1 MKNGFVVPVKEKIAF
16 ALGDFG
22 NNLVITAMGFYY
34 LFFVVNVGGLTPVLA
49 GVTYWVARTVGAF
62 TDAIMGIISDRT
74 SSRFGRR
81 RIYLVA
87 GAIPM
92 GASFMLLWLSPFNSQ
107 AAHFF
112 YYLTV
117 MLCFNVILSVVTIPY
132 NALMPELSQNYDER
146 TSLSGFRMAFSFLGN
161 LVAAAGV
168 AVIVDNLY
176 PGREMYRTSYPVMA
190 LIVGGAT
197 ILLVLICFLGT
208 HERIQANADEIIGK
222 KVWHELK
229 SMWQVREMRLMIVL
243 FVLNQVGADIFMAL
257 IVFYLKDVM
266 LIPDSYTSMILAIP
280 LVIAVASV
288 PLWVFLGEKLGKRRA
303 YILAAFFF
311 LIPLL
316 MVVFAPAGNLTIVIV
331 IAVLMGV
338 GSSATQV
345 LPWGML
351 PDVVE
356 FDEYQNGVRR
366 EGFYMGITQLI
377 YKISSALTVFLFT
390 ALIGVF
396 GYVENAVSG
405 FQPASALLAIRLLLG
420 LGPAVFYLMAALFAR
435 ILPLTK
441 ERFEEVKRLI
451 AEQKAVAQAAKP

>member
-1 MKNGFVVPVKEKIAF
+1 MKKGFVVPVKEKIAF

-34 LFFVVNVGGLTPVLA
+34 LFFMVNVGGLTPVLA
-49 GVTYWVARTVGAF
+49 GVTYWVSRSVAAC
-62 TDAIMGIISDRT
+62 TDVVMGIISDRT

-81 RIYLVA
+81 RIYLLA

-107 AAHFF
+107 TALFF

-117 MLCFNVILSVVTIPY
+117 MLCFNVILSTVTIPY

-176 PGREMYRTSYPVMA
+176 AGREVYRTSYPVMGLIIGGVTVA
-190 LIVGGAT
+190 LM
-197 ILLVLICFLGT
+197 LICFFGT
-208 HERIQANADEIIGK
+208 HERVHADAEKIIGRDF
-222 KVWHELK
+222 WHDLK
-229 SMWQVREMRLMIVL
+229 TMWQVREMRLMIVM

-257 IVFYLKDVM
+257 IVFYLKDVV
-266 LIPDSYTSMILAIP
+266 LIPDSYTSIILAIP

-288 PLWVFLGEKLGKRRA
+288 PLWVFAGEKLGKRQA

-316 MVVFAPAGNLTIVIV
+316 MVVFAPAGNVAIVIV

-345 LPWGML
+345 LPWSML

-366 EGFYMGITQLI
+366 EGFYMGITQFI
-377 YKISSALTVFLFT
+377 YKVSSALTVLLIT
-390 ALIGVF
+390 TLIGVF
-396 GYVENAVSG
+396 GYVENAVTG
-405 FQPASALLAIRLLLG
+405 TQPASALLAIRLLMG
-420 LGPAVFYLMAALFAR
+420 LGTALFYLTAALFAR

-441 ERFEEVKRLI
+441 ERFDEVKRLI
-451 AEQKAVAQAAKP
+451 AERKAV

>member
-1 MKNGFVVPVKEKIAF
+1 MKEGFVVPVKEKIAF

-49 GVTYWVARTVGAF
+49 GVTYWVSRSVAAC
-62 TDAIMGIISDRT
+62 TDLLMGIVSDRT

-81 RIYLVA
+81 RIYLLV

-107 AAHFF
+107 TALFF

-132 NALMPELSQNYDER
+132 NSLMPELSQNYDER
-146 TSLSGFRMAFSFLGN
+146 TSISGFRMAFSFLGN

-168 AVIVDNLY
+168 ALIVDNIY
-176 PGREMYRTSYPVMA
+176 SGREVYRTSYPVMG
-190 LIVGGAT
+190 LIIGGIT
-197 ILLVLICFLGT
+197 IVLMLICFLGT
-208 HERIQANADEIIGK
+208 KERVHADAEKIIGK
-222 KVWHELK
+222 NFWHDLK
-229 SMWQVREMRLMIVL
+229 TMWQVKEMRLMIVM

-257 IVFYLKDVM
+257 IIFYLKDVM
-266 LIPDSYTSMILAIP
+266 LVTDSDTSWIMAIP

-288 PLWVFLGEKLGKRRA
+288 PLWVFLGEKLGKRQA
-303 YILAAFFF
+303 YIAAAFFF
-311 LIPLL
+311 LIPLT
-316 MVVFAPAGNLTIVIV
+316 MVIFAPAGNLAIVIV
-331 IAVLMGV
+331 IAVLIGI

-345 LPWGML
+345 LPWSML

-356 FDEYQNGVRR
+356 LDEYQNGVRR
-366 EGFYMGITQLI
+366 EGFFMGATQLI
-377 YKISSALTVFLFT
+377 YKVCSALTVLLFT
-390 ALIGVF
+390 TLIGVF
-396 GYVENAVSG
+396 GYVENAVTG
-405 FQPASALLAIRLLLG
+405 TQPASALLAIRLLMG
-420 LGPAVFYLMAALFAR
+420 LGTALFYLAAALFAH

-441 ERFEEVKRLI
+441 ERFDEVKRLI
-451 AEQKAVAQAAKP
+451 EERKAAS

>member
-1 MKNGFVVPVKEKIAF
+1 MKKGFVVPVKEKIAF

-49 GVTYWVARTVGAF
+49 GVTYWVSRSIAAC
-62 TDAIMGIISDRT
+62 TDVVMGIISDRT

-81 RIYLVA
+81 RIYLLA

-107 AAHFF
+107 TALFF
-112 YYLTV
+112 YYLAV
-117 MLCFNVILSVVTIPY
+117 MLCFNVILSTVTIPY

-168 AVIVDNLY
+168 AVIVDNIY
-176 PGREMYRTSYPVMA
+176 SGREVYRTSYPVMG
-190 LIVGGAT
+190 LIVGGVT
-197 ILLVLICFLGT
+197 IVLMLICFLGT
-208 HERIQANADEIIGK
+208 HERVHADAEKIIGK
-222 KVWHELK
+222 NFWHDLK
-229 SMWQVREMRLMIVL
+229 TMWQVREMRLMIVM

-257 IVFYLKDVM
+257 IVFYLKDVV
-266 LIPDSYTSMILAIP
+266 LIPDSYTSIILAIP

-288 PLWVFLGEKLGKRRA
+288 PLWVFAGEKLGKRQA

-316 MVVFAPAGNLTIVIV
+316 MVVIAPVGNVPIVVV

-345 LPWGML
+345 LPWSML

-377 YKISSALTVFLFT
+377 YKVSSALTVLLFT
-390 ALIGVF
+390 SLIGVF
-396 GYVENAVSG
+396 GYVENAVTG
-405 FQPASALLAIRLLLG
+405 TQPASALWAIRLLMG
-420 LGPAVFYLMAALFAR
+420 LGTALFYLAAALFAR
-435 ILPLTK
+435 ILPLTR

-451 AEQKAVAQAAKP
+451 AERNAA

>member
-1 MKNGFVVPVKEKIAF
+1 MKKGFVVPVKEKIAF

-49 GVTYWVARTVGAF
+49 GVTYWVSRSVAAC
-62 TDAIMGIISDRT
+62 TDVVMGIISDRT
-74 SSRFGRR
+74 SSLFGRR
-81 RIYLVA
+81 RIYLLA

-107 AAHFF
+107 TALFF

-117 MLCFNVILSVVTIPY
+117 MLCFNVILSTVTIPY

-168 AVIVDNLY
+168 AVIVDNIY
-176 PGREMYRTSYPVMA
+176 SGREVYRTSYPVMG
-190 LIVGGAT
+190 LIIGGAT
-197 ILLVLICFLGT
+197 IALMLICFFGT
-208 HERIQANADEIIGK
+208 RERVHADAEKIIGK
-222 KVWHELK
+222 NFWHDLK
-229 SMWQVREMRLMIVL
+229 TMWQVRETRLMIVM

-257 IVFYLKDVM
+257 IVFYLKDVV
-266 LIPDSYTSMILAIP
+266 LIPDSYTSMIMAIP

-288 PLWVFLGEKLGKRRA
+288 PLWVFAGEKLGKRQA

-316 MVVFAPAGNLTIVIV
+316 MVVVAPAGNVPIVIV

-345 LPWGML
+345 LPWSML

-366 EGFYMGITQLI
+366 EGFFMGITQLI
-377 YKISSALTVFLFT
+377 YKVSSALTVLLFT
-390 ALIGVF
+390 TLIGVF
-396 GYVENAVSG
+396 GYVENAVTG
-405 FQPASALLAIRLLLG
+405 TQPASALVAIRLLMG
-420 LGPAVFYLMAALFAR
+420 LGTALFYLTAALFAR
-435 ILPLTK
+435 ILPLTR
-441 ERFEEVKRLI
+441 ERFDEVKRLI
-451 AEQKAVAQAAKP
+451 AERKAV